1 MFALIVVNVINVN
14 AHYLMLQQ
22 VHELVS
28 DFTWM
33 IGGPQGSGVETA
45 ANIFSQVFSKMGYQ
59 IFGKREY
66 YSNIK
71 GEHSYFAV
79 RVSDKQIRSSI
90 KGTNMLIAFDAE
102 TIFRHANDVLENGI
116 IIYDSTL
123 ENIKVSDVITFDND
137 FKERMEGFLKS
148 NNKENTIKGILELA
162 SERGA
167 SIHSV
172 SFRSLLFELSEKIE
186 NPRIKTMIRMFNVLG
201 VSLSLGLLMIPTEKL
216 TESINSIFSKKK
228 TIADMNVSAANFAYN
243 YAAAKFGSTDL
254 KFNINEIKENTLLVQ
269 GYYGTSIG
277 KIIAGCRFQS
287 YYPITPATDES
298 NFLETNEILE
308 INEDRPGSTLV
319 IQTEDEISA
328 IGMAIGSSL
337 TGVRS
342 ATCTSGPGFVLMIEC
357 LSWAGINEVPV
368 VITFYQRSGPSTGL
382 PTRHGQDDLL
392 CAINSGVGEFPR
404 IVYASGNVSDSFY
417 DTANVFNYADVFQVP
432 VIHMMDKFIASSVTT
447 CQRFDETKVNID
459 RGKLLHEPPSNPYKR
474 FEHTA
479 DGLSPR
485 SKIGLENG
493 IFWNTGDESDVEG
506 HISEDPVNRVEMMD
520 KRQSRLDY
528 ILEKIPESEQIV
540 KHSDGEFCVV
550 SWGSTQGPILDA
562 IDMLKNEGINIG
574 FVEIKLL
581 HPFPKELLKKSFS
594 NSKTIIDVEAN
605 YTGQLGSIIK
615 QNLEKDPD
623 YYILKYTGRPM
634 TCTELYDTLKKIVNN
649 NAEKREVLTYGA

>member
-1 MFALIVVNVINVN
+1 M
-14 AHYLMLQQ
+14 QRRG
-22 VHELVS
+22 HELVS

-162 SERGA
+162 SERGV

-172 SFRSLLFELSEKIE
+172 SFRSLLFELSKKIE

-228 TIADMNVSAANFAYN
+228 AIADMNVSAANFAYN

-594 NSKTIIDVEAN
+594 NYKTIIHVEAN

>member
-1 MFALIVVNVINVN
+1 MVNVTNVN
-14 AHYLMLQQ
+14 VHYLMRQ
-22 VHELVS
+22 LVDRMVT

-79 RVSDKQIRSSI
+79 RISDEKIRSSV

-102 TIFRHANDVLENGI
+102 TIFRHADDVLENGI
-116 IIYDSTL
+116 VIYDSTL
-123 ENIKVSDVITFDND
+123 ENMRVSDVITFEND
-137 FKERMEGFLKS
+137 FKDRLENLLKS
-148 NNKENTIKGILELA
+148 KNKEATVKGMLDLA
-162 SERGA
+162 TENGVKV
-167 SIHSV
+167 HSV
-172 SFRSLLFELSEKIE
+172 SFRSLLSELSEKLE
-186 NPRIKTMIRMFNVLG
+186 NPRIKNMNRMFNVLG
-201 VSLSLGLLMIPTEKL
+201 VSLSFGLLMIPSEKL

-228 TIADMNVSAANFAYN
+228 SVAEINVSAANFAYN
-243 YAAAKFGSTDL
+243 YAAAKFEHNNL
-254 KFNINEIKENTLLVQ
+254 KFEIKDIEDNTILVQ

-319 IQTEDEISA
+319 VQTEDEISA

-342 ATCTSGPGFVLMIEC
+342 ATCTSGPGFALMTEC

-417 DTANVFNYADVFQVP
+417 DTTQVFNYADIFQVP
-432 VIHMMDKFIASSVTT
+432 VIHMLDKFIASSVTT
-447 CQRFDETKVNID
+447 CERFDETKVNID
-459 RGKLLHEPPSNPYKR
+459 RGKLLEEIPSDNYNR
-474 FEHTA
+474 FAHTE
-479 DGLSPR
+479 DGISPR
-485 SKIGLENG
+485 SKLGLENG
-493 IFWNTGDESDVEG
+493 IFWNTGDESDVQG
-506 HISEDPVNRVEMMD
+506 HISEDPVNRVEKMD

-540 KHSDGEFCVV
+540 QHSEGDFCIV

-562 IDMLKNEGINIG
+562 IDMLKNDGIDVG
-574 FVEIKLL
+574 FIEIKLL
-581 HPFPKELLKKSFS
+581 HPFPKEVLKKSLS
-594 NSKTIIDVEAN
+594 NSKTIINVEAN
-605 YTGQLGSIIK
+605 YNGQLGSLIR

-623 YYILKYTGRPM
+623 YYILKFTGRPM

-649 NAEKREVLTYGA
+649 NAQKREVLTYGA

>member
-1 MFALIVVNVINVN
+1 
-14 AHYLMLQQ
+14 MLQQ
-22 VHELVS
+22 VNELVS

-148 NNKENTIKGILELA
+148 KNKENTIKGILELA

-228 TIADMNVSAANFAYN
+228 AIADMNVSAANFAYN

-459 RGKLLHEPPSNPYKR
+459 RGKLLDEPPSNAYKR

>member
-1 MFALIVVNVINVN
+1 VVNVINVN

-22 VHELVS
+22 VNELVS

-79 RVSDKQIRSSI
+79 RISKKQIRSSI

-148 NNKENTIKGILELA
+148 NNKEATIKGILELA

-172 SFRSLLFELSEKIE
+172 SFRSLLFELSEKLE

-254 KFNINEIKENTLLVQ
+254 KFNINEIEENTLLVQ

>member
-1 MFALIVVNVINVN
+1 MENVTNANV
-14 AHYLMLQQ
+14 HYLMQRRG
-22 VHELVS
+22 HELVS

-172 SFRSLLFELSEKIE
+172 SFRSLLFELSKKIE

-228 TIADMNVSAANFAYN
+228 AIADMNVSAANFAYN

-459 RGKLLHEPPSNPYKR
+459 RGKLLDEPPSNAYKR
-474 FEHTA
+474 FDHTA

>member
-1 MFALIVVNVINVN
+1 VVNVINVN

-22 VHELVS
+22 VNELVS

-79 RVSDKQIRSSI
+79 RVSKKQIRSSI

-172 SFRSLLFELSEKIE
+172 SFRSLLFELSEKLE

-254 KFNINEIKENTLLVQ
+254 KFNINEIEENTLLVQ

-581 HPFPKELLKKSFS
+581 HPFPQELLKKSFS

>member
-1 MFALIVVNVINVN
+1 MRRRVDRVTI
-14 AHYLMLQQ
+14 
-22 VHELVS
+22 

-59 IFGKREY
+59 VFGKREY

-79 RVSDKQIRSSI
+79 RISDKKIRSSV
-90 KGTNMLIAFDAE
+90 KGTNLLIAFDAE
-102 TIFRHANDVLENGI
+102 TIFRHADDVLENGI

-123 ENIKVSDVITFDND
+123 ENMRVSDVITFEND
-137 FKERMEGFLKS
+137 FKGRLENLLKS
-148 NNKENTIKGILELA
+148 KNKEASVKGMLDLA
-162 SERGA
+162 SENGVKV
-167 SIHSV
+167 HSV
-172 SFRSLLFELSEKIE
+172 SFRSLLTELSEKLE
-186 NPRIKTMIRMFNVLG
+186 NPRIKNMSRMFNVLG
-201 VSLSLGLLMIPTEKL
+201 VSLSLGLLMIPSEKL
-216 TESINSIFSKKK
+216 TESVNSIFSKKK
-228 TIADMNVSAANFAYN
+228 SIAEINVSAANFAYN
-243 YAAAKFGSTDL
+243 YAAAKFEQNNL
-254 KFNINEIKENTLLVQ
+254 KFETKDIQDNTILVQ

-342 ATCTSGPGFVLMIEC
+342 ATCTSGPGFALMIEC

-417 DTANVFNYADVFQVP
+417 DTTQVFNYADIFQVP
-432 VIHMMDKFIASSVTT
+432 VIHMLDKFIASSVTT
-447 CQRFDETKVNID
+447 CERFDETKVNID
-459 RGKLLHEPPSNPYKR
+459 RGKLLEEISLDNYNR
-474 FEHTA
+474 FAHTE
-479 DGLSPR
+479 DGISPR
-485 SKIGLENG
+485 SKLGLENG
-493 IFWNTGDESDVEG
+493 IFWNTGDESDVQG
-506 HISEDPVNRVEMMD
+506 HISEDPVNRMEMMD

-528 ILEKIPESEQIV
+528 ILEKIPKSEQIV
-540 KHSDGEFCVV
+540 QHYEGDFCIV

-562 IDMLKNEGINIG
+562 IEMLKNDGIDVG
-574 FVEIKLL
+574 FIEIKLL
-581 HPFPKELLKKSFS
+581 HPFPKELLKKSLS
-594 NSKTIIDVEAN
+594 NSKTIINIESN
-605 YTGQLGSIIK
+605 YNGQLGSLIR

-623 YYILKYTGRPM
+623 YYILKFTGRPM
-634 TCTELYDTLKKIVNN
+634 TCTELYDTLKKIINN
-649 NAEKREVLTYGA
+649 NAQRREVLTYGA

>member
-22 VHELVS
+22 VNELVS

-228 TIADMNVSAANFAYN
+228 AIADMNVSAANFAYN

>member
-1 MFALIVVNVINVN
+1 MFVLIVENVINVN
-14 AHYLMLQQ
+14 VHCLMLQQ
-22 VHELVS
+22 VNEMSS

-102 TIFRHANDVLENGI
+102 TIFRHADDVLKNGI

-123 ENIKVSDVITFDND
+123 ENVKVSDVITFDND
-137 FKERMEGFLKS
+137 FKERLESFLKS
-148 NNKENTIKGILELA
+148 KNKDDTIKGILELA
-162 SERGA
+162 SENDV

-172 SFRSLLFELSEKIE
+172 SFRSLLIELSEKLE
-186 NPRIKTMIRMFNVLG
+186 NPRIKNMSRMFNVLG
-201 VSLSLGLLMIPTEKL
+201 VSLSLGLLTIPPEKL
-216 TESINSIFSKKK
+216 IESVNSIFSKKK
-228 TIADMNVSAANFAYN
+228 IIAEMNVSAANFAYN
-243 YAAAKFGSTDL
+243 YAAAKFENADI
-254 KFNINEIKENTLLVQ
+254 KFNTYEIEKNTLLVQ
-269 GYYGTSIG
+269 GYYGTSLG

-298 NFLETNEILE
+298 NFLETNEILDVD
-308 INEDRPGSTLV
+308 EDRPGSTLV

-417 DTANVFNYADVFQVP
+417 DTANVFNYADIFQVP

-447 CQRFDETKVNID
+447 CQRFDETKINID
-459 RGKLLHEPPSNPYKR
+459 RGKLLDEVSSNDYRR
-474 FEHTA
+474 FEHTE

-485 SKIGLENG
+485 SKLGLENG

-506 HISEDPVNRVEMMD
+506 HISEDPVNRVQMMD

-562 IDMLKNEGINIG
+562 IEMLKNDGINIG
-574 FVEIKLL
+574 FIEVKLL
-581 HPFPKELLKKSFS
+581 HPFPKDLLKKLFS
-594 NSKTIIDVEAN
+594 HSKTIIDVEAN
-605 YTGQLGSIIK
+605 YSGQLGSLIK

-623 YYILKYTGRPM
+623 YYILKFTGRPM
-634 TCTELYDTLKKIVNN
+634 TCTELYNTLKKIVNN

>member
-22 VHELVS
+22 VNELVS

-79 RVSDKQIRSSI
+79 RVSKKQIRSSI

-148 NNKENTIKGILELA
+148 NNKEATIKGILELA

-172 SFRSLLFELSEKIE
+172 SFRSLLFELSEKLE

-254 KFNINEIKENTLLVQ
+254 KFNINEIEENTLLVQ

-417 DTANVFNYADVFQVP
+417 DTANVFNYADVFQIP
-432 VIHMMDKFIASSVTT
+432 VIHMMDKFISSSVTT
-447 CQRFDETKVNID
+447 CQRFDETRIKIN
-459 RGKLLHEPPSNPYKR
+459 RGKLLNEPPSNAYKR
-474 FEHTA
+474 FDHTA

>member
-1 MFALIVVNVINVN
+1 M
-14 AHYLMLQQ
+14 QRRG
-22 VHELVS
+22 HELVS

-162 SERGA
+162 SERGV

-172 SFRSLLFELSEKIE
+172 SFRSLLFELSKKIE

-459 RGKLLHEPPSNPYKR
+459 RGKLLDEPPSNAYKR
-474 FEHTA
+474 FDHTA

>member
-1 MFALIVVNVINVN
+1 MFALTGVNVINVN
-14 AHYLMLQQ
+14 VHYLMQRRG
-22 VHELVS
+22 HELVS

-172 SFRSLLFELSEKIE
+172 SFRSLLAELSEKIE

-228 TIADMNVSAANFAYN
+228 AIADMNVSAANFAYN

-459 RGKLLHEPPSNPYKR
+459 RGKLLDEPPSNAYKR

-605 YTGQLGSIIK
+605 YTGQLVSIIK

>member
-1 MFALIVVNVINVN
+1 M
-14 AHYLMLQQ
+14 
-22 VHELVS
+22 VS

-162 SERGA
+162 SERGT

-172 SFRSLLFELSEKIE
+172 SFRSLLAELSEKIE

-228 TIADMNVSAANFAYN
+228 AIADMNVSAANFAYN
-243 YAAAKFGSTDL
+243 YAAAKFGSTDF

-459 RGKLLHEPPSNPYKR
+459 RGKLLDEPPSNAYKR
-474 FEHTA
+474 FDHTA

>member
-1 MFALIVVNVINVN
+1 M
-14 AHYLMLQQ
+14 QQ
-22 VHELVS
+22 RGHELVS

-162 SERGA
+162 SERGV

-172 SFRSLLFELSEKIE
+172 SFRSLLAELSEKIE

-228 TIADMNVSAANFAYN
+228 AIADMNVSAANFAYN

-459 RGKLLHEPPSNPYKR
+459 RGKLLDEPPSNAYKR
-474 FEHTA
+474 FDHTA

>member
-1 MFALIVVNVINVN
+1 M
-14 AHYLMLQQ
+14 QRRG
-22 VHELVS
+22 HELVS

-162 SERGA
+162 SERGV

-172 SFRSLLFELSEKIE
+172 SFRSLLFELSKKIE

-228 TIADMNVSAANFAYN
+228 AIADMNVSAANFAYN

-459 RGKLLHEPPSNPYKR
+459 RGKLLDEPPSNAYKR
-474 FEHTA
+474 FDHTA

>member
-1 MFALIVVNVINVN
+1 MR
-14 AHYLMLQQ
+14 QQ
-22 VHELVS
+22 VDRMDT

-79 RVSDKQIRSSI
+79 RISDEKIRSSV

-102 TIFRHANDVLENGI
+102 TIFRHADDILENGI
-116 IIYDSTL
+116 VIYDSTL
-123 ENIKVSDVITFDND
+123 ENFRVSDVITFEND
-137 FKERMEGFLKS
+137 FKDRLENLLKS
-148 NNKENTIKGILELA
+148 KNKEATVKGMLDLA
-162 SERGA
+162 SENGVKV
-167 SIHSV
+167 HSV
-172 SFRSLLFELSEKIE
+172 SFRSLLSELSEKLE
-186 NPRIKTMIRMFNVLG
+186 NPRIKNMSRMFNVLG
-201 VSLSLGLLMIPTEKL
+201 VSLSLGLLMIPSEKL
-216 TESINSIFSKKK
+216 TDSVNSIFSKKK
-228 TIADMNVSAANFAYN
+228 SIAEINVSAANFAYN
-243 YAAAKFGSTDL
+243 YAAAKFEHNNL
-254 KFNINEIKENTLLVQ
+254 KFATKDIQDNTILVQ

-277 KIIAGCRFQS
+277 KIISGCRFQS

-319 IQTEDEISA
+319 VQTEDEISA

-342 ATCTSGPGFVLMIEC
+342 ATCTSGPGFALMTEC

-417 DTANVFNYADVFQVP
+417 DTTQVFNYADIFQVP
-432 VIHMMDKFIASSVTT
+432 VIHMLDKFIASSVTT
-447 CQRFDETKVNID
+447 CERFDETKVNID
-459 RGKLLHEPPSNPYKR
+459 RGKLLEEITSDNYNR
-474 FEHTA
+474 FAHTE
-479 DGLSPR
+479 DGISPR
-485 SKIGLENG
+485 SKLGLENG
-493 IFWNTGDESDVEG
+493 IFWNTGDESDVQG
-506 HISEDPVNRVEMMD
+506 HISEDPVNRVEKMD

-540 KHSDGEFCVV
+540 QHSQGDFCIV

-562 IDMLKNEGINIG
+562 IEMLKNDGIDIG
-574 FVEIKLL
+574 FIEIKLL
-581 HPFPKELLKKSFS
+581 HPFPKEVLKKYLS
-594 NSKTIIDVEAN
+594 NSKTIINVEAN
-605 YTGQLGSIIK
+605 YNGQLGSLIR

-623 YYILKYTGRPM
+623 YYILKFTGRPM
-634 TCTELYDTLKKIVNN
+634 TCTELYDTLKKITNN
-649 NAEKREVLTYGA
+649 NAQKREVLTYGA

>member
-1 MFALIVVNVINVN
+1 MI
-14 AHYLMLQQ
+14 
-22 VHELVS
+22 S

-148 NNKENTIKGILELA
+148 KNKENTIKGILELA

-172 SFRSLLFELSEKIE
+172 SFRSLLAELSEKIE

-228 TIADMNVSAANFAYN
+228 AIADMNVSAANSAYN

-623 YYILKYTGRPM
+623 YYILKFTGRPM
-634 TCTELYDTLKKIVNN
+634 TCTELYESIKKVVNN
-649 NAEKREVLTYGA
+649 DAEKREVLTYGA

>member
-1 MFALIVVNVINVN
+1 M
-14 AHYLMLQQ
+14 QRRG
-22 VHELVS
+22 HELVS

-228 TIADMNVSAANFAYN
+228 AIADMNVSAANFAYN

-432 VIHMMDKFIASSVTT
+432 IIHMMDKFIASSVTT

-459 RGKLLHEPPSNPYKR
+459 RGKLLDEPPSNAYKR
-474 FEHTA
+474 FDHTA

-615 QNLEKDPD
+615 QNVEKDPD

>member
-1 MFALIVVNVINVN
+1 M
-14 AHYLMLQQ
+14 QRRG
-22 VHELVS
+22 HELVS

-90 KGTNMLIAFDAE
+90 KGTNMLVAFDAE

-162 SERGA
+162 SERGV

-172 SFRSLLFELSEKIE
+172 SFRSLLAELSEKIE

-228 TIADMNVSAANFAYN
+228 AIADMNVSAANFAYN
-243 YAAAKFGSTDL
+243 YAAAKFGSTDF

-540 KHSDGEFCVV
+540 KHFDGEFCVV